1 MKKHYRDWPDF
12 HHKTVKGPIELSF
25 DYSCKRVKFNELS
38 LCNFKAFASF
48 RGGEII
54 TGKLNVFRLLYTT
67 VRRLFAMKKKPK
79 HMYCL

>member
-12 HHKTVKGPIELSF
+12 HHKTVKGPIELSS

-48 RGGEII
+48 RGE
-54 TGKLNVFRLLYTT
+54 NLLLETKCISSSVYNCQTS
-67 VRRLFAMKKKPK
+67 LCYEKKTPK